1 MDKQSNTYT
10 ILYSVIMIVI
20 VGVVLAF
27 TYMVLKP
34 KQDENIANDKRQQ
47 ILSAVHIVATEGD
60 IQETYNK
67 YIAESYLVN
76 VYGDKVE
83 GDAFVV
89 NMANEIKKPAEE
101 RKLPVFVC
109 ELEAGDMKYILPVY
123 GTGLWGPIWGYV
135 AIDSNGDTIYGASF
149 SHSGETPGLGA
160 EISTPKFQSQFEGK
174 KLYVEGVFR
183 SIDVMKAGQKPTDN
197 ADYVNAISG
206 GTITSKAVQSMLA
219 DCLVDYNTFL
229 KKIQKENSKE

>member
-10 ILYSVIMIVI
+10 ILYSVIMVVI

-27 TYMVLKP
+27 TYMILKP

-67 YIAESYLVN
+67 CIAESYLVN

-83 GDAFVV
+83 GDAFAV

-109 ELEAGDMKYILPVY
+109 ELETGDMKYILPVY

-135 AIDSNGDTIYGASF
+135 AIDSDGDTIYGASF

-183 SIDVMKAGQKPTDN
+183 SIDVMKSGQKPTDN

-229 KKIQKENSKE
+229 KKIQKEYSKE

>member
-10 ILYSVIMIVI
+10 ILYSVIMVVI

-83 GDAFVV
+83 GDAFAV

-183 SIDVMKAGQKPTDN
+183 SIDVMKSGQKPTDN

>member
-10 ILYSVIMIVI
+10 ILYSVIMVVI
-20 VGVVLAF
+20 VGVVLAV
-27 TYMVLKP
+27 TYMMLKP

-47 ILSAVHIVATEGD
+47 ILNAVHIVSTEKD
-60 IQETYNK
+60 VKEIYNK
-67 YIAESYLVN
+67 YITESYLIN
-76 VYGDKVE
+76 IKGDKVE
-83 GDAFVV
+83 GDAFTV
-89 NMANEIKKPAEE
+89 NMASEIKKPAAE

-109 ELEAGDMKYILPVY
+109 RLGDNEVKYILPVY
-123 GTGLWGPIWGYV
+123 GAGLWGPVWGYV
-135 AIDSNGDTIYGASF
+135 ALDSDGDTVYGAYF

-160 EISTPKFQSQFEGK
+160 EISTKQFQSQFEGK
-174 KLYVEGVFR
+174 KMYKNGDFR
-183 SIDVMKAGQKPTDN
+183 SIDVMKAGQKPTDG

-229 KKIQKENSKE
+229 KNLQKESSK

>member
-10 ILYSVIMIVI
+10 ILYSVIMVVI

-135 AIDSNGDTIYGASF
+135 AIDSDGDTIYGASF

-174 KLYVEGVFR
+174 KLYVEGAFR